1 MFSTSEDCKVA
12 DVAEAKTGTPF
23 PGSFCHLRK
32 TDCPKIVGVG
42 ARAKRLLGVKNVD
55 GVHQCHLAYCKTVC
69 NTLLRHSTALAA
81 PLCRCFSLFTA
92 VLHLCGGV
100 GHQCLVTCCV
110 VAQQEDMA
118 NKCAS
123 ARHVH

>member
-55 GVHQCHLAYCKTVC
+55 QCHLA
-69 NTLLRHSTALAA
+69 LLQNSLQMST
-81 PLCRCFSLFTA
+81 
-92 VLHLCGGV
+92 CGTPPR
-100 GHQCLVTCCV
+100 L
-110 VAQQEDMA
+110 
-118 NKCAS
+118 
-123 ARHVH
+123 